1 MKAYTVTEL
10 MQFLYSLHKQG
21 SIQGDSEVWLS
32 SDEEGNSFSP
42 LLNNPEISVGI
53 EGGKI
58 IFYPSTL
65 HTVTEI

>member
-1 MKAYTVTEL
+1 MNAFTVKEL
-10 MQFLYSLHKQG
+10 MQFLYSLYQ
-21 SIQGDSEVWLS
+21 QGDIHGDSGVWLA

-53 EGGKI
+53 EGEKI

-65 HTVTEI
+65 HTVTWI